1 MKGKAGV
8 EVGGD
13 CVCQLGWDGRGSAR
27 WNWVGSTKLAV
38 PGQSYRLDE
47 GCYLELV
54 TKVVIWNFQRKLLS
68 AVAESDKAS

>member
-1 MKGKAGV
+1 MCVKEEGGQDRRKGRMKGKAGV

-27 WNWVGSTKLAV
+27 WNWVGSTRLTV

-54 TKVVIWNFQRKLLS
+54 TKVVK
-68 AVAESDKAS
+68 